1 MLVGKGEMLAG
12 KRDIV
17 GGEGGRDAGQ
27 EGLVG
32 PLLQCPLCFQFFS
45 TCSSKTDS
53 TFEPIVFLGHCS
65 SR

>member
-12 KRDIV
+12 KRDS
-17 GGEGGRDAGQ
+17 GRAGREAGQ

-32 PLLQCPLCFQFFS
+32 PLLQCPLCFQFFP

-65 SR
+65 SW